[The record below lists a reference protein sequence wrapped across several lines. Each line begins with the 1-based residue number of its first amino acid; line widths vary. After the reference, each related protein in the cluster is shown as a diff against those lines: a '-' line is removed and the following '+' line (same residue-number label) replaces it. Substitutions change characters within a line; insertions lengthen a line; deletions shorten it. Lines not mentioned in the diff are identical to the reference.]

1 MIASDRD
8 ISVNLYKNKFG
19 DDDDDAGGKAKSKK
33 KRKKETAAAS
43 KEKGNKSKD
52 KSKGRSKKAKAD
64 AEEPK
69 RARPT
74 GNYAYKSTSS
84 ADVSHLSMQ
93 TDGDESFH
101 LTSDDGDGASTADD
115 DSFYEE
121 KQTRVS
127 RRVGRSDLRLARD
140 ILKGVD
146 MDLNDEPIA
155 LRRNKRKR
163 YKPLAWY
170 KGEHY
175 VYERKHVGVG
185 LVLPTVA
192 GVERSG
198 ASSPTSKPATRKRT
212 ARPPSQRKSMK
223 ALPES
228 ELPKD
233 VTYETGEWA
242 DLFDVSA
249 DCVNAMNIICRSSE
263 IRLRKL
269 PSVDGEP
276 NAFAGQSFNLR
287 NPAAFPRWISGRLVL
302 PPGAAKE
309 PESVGAAVQVF
320 YVTAGQPQALEVAFS
335 PDSEDFFA
343 SDKTTRFLLS
353 PGDEFYVPSG
363 NAYYVKNHSK
373 STDVDLRFTILKPE
387 PAAAAAP
394 APAAPV
400 SAEDKDEKA
409 SPKRKRGETAAE

>member
-1 MIASDRD
+1 MWLMTASDRD
-8 ISVNLYKNKFG
+8 ISVNLYKDKFV
-19 DDDDDAGGKAKSKK
+19 DDAGAKGKSKK
-33 KRKKETAAAS
+33 KGKKETAA
-43 KEKGNKSKD
+43 
-52 KSKGRSKKAKAD
+52 SKGKEAKAKVKKGKQTK
-64 AEEPK
+64 AEVSK

-74 GNYAYKSTSS
+74 GNYAYKSAS
-84 ADVSHLSMQ
+84 AGDVSNLSVN

-101 LTSDDGDGASTADD
+101 LTDEDNGDGASTADD

-127 RRVGRSDLRLARD
+127 RRVGRRDLRLARD

-146 MDLNDEPIA
+146 LDLDDEPIA

-198 ASSPTSKPATRKRT
+198 ASSPTIKPRKPT
-212 ARPPSQRKSMK
+212 VRKSTK
-223 ALPES
+223 PLPAS
-228 ELPKD
+228 ELPKG
-233 VTYETGEWA
+233 VKYESGEWA
-242 DLFDVSA
+242 ELFDVSA
-249 DCVNAMNIICRSSE
+249 DCVNAMNIICRASE

-269 PSVDGEP
+269 PSLDGEP

-343 SDKTTRFLLS
+343 SDKTTRFLLG

-373 STDVDLRFTILKPE
+373 TTDVDLRFTILKPE
-387 PAAAAAP
+387 AEAP
-394 APAAPV
+394 APA
-400 SAEDKDEKA
+400 DKAASSA
-409 SPKRKRGETAAE
+409 SPKRKRDAE